1 MRSGINS
8 IFAEQMP
15 PLSLNLA
22 AYNPGVP
29 TNANPLPFNADGGPF
44 LYQDWSQGGAWETNP
59 SATGQEALI
68 AGIADATALPAYPVP
83 GVGSV
88 LNMSQ
93 ALLDSRG
100 QWRASR
106 YGALSFAVADGAA
119 QDFAYQVHANY
130 SGAHAAAVFQNLA
143 NAAILRS
150 YLPGGSIR
158 ATVTPLK
165 VR

>member
-1 MRSGINS
+1 MRSGMNS

-15 PLSLNLA
+15 PLSLSLA
-22 AYNPGVP
+22 AYNPGIP
-29 TNANPLPFNADGGPF
+29 TDANPLPFNADGGPF
-44 LYQDWSQGGAWETNP
+44 LYMDWNQGGAWATNP
-59 SATGQEALI
+59 SVTGQEAI
-68 AGIADATALPAYPVP
+68 MAGVTDAAALPVYPVP
-83 GVGSV
+83 GVESV

-93 ALLDSRG
+93 VLLASRG

-143 NAAILRS
+143 NDAIFRS

-158 ATVTPLK
+158 TTVTPLK
-165 VR
+165 VG